1 METGPWPHLDRR
13 QERGVVW
20 GGTSPLPLR
29 GACEL
34 RRTPL
39 SGSSW
44 NSPSTSFWVNK
55 GNKRGDKAALTRPLR
70 HHLLGLCL
78 KETNLI
84 PLHADYRVPPAS
96 ADSLRSRLAASS
108 EARMASSLSQ
118 KVMPRVLP
126 LWRSPRAIMPLKP
139 SISLPWGNT
148 TSLAWRSPSS
158 MSSGGPSKVLTLA
171 YTACLLSNSHFS
183 QRANHSTTCMM
194 PPTTIRSELPRTLFL
209 RRWVNKVY
217 RLPLAD
223 IRQVTISEA
232 TS

>member
-70 HHLLGLCL
+70 HHLLGLYL

-139 SISLPWGNT
+139 SISLPWGKT
-148 TSLAWRSPSS
+148 TSRAWRSPSS
-158 MSSGGPSKVLTLA
+158 MSSGGTLQG
-171 YTACLLSNSHFS
+171 THP
-183 QRANHSTTCMM
+183 RVHSM
-194 PPTTIRSELPRTLFL
+194 PPLWLAFLKACQPFLHMHDATDHNRERTSENAFST
-209 RRWVNKVY
+209 
-217 RLPLAD
+217 
-223 IRQVTISEA
+223 
-232 TS
+232 